1 MIGLSTKNSNIESMF
16 LTPAFHKVQVLPS
29 RRPHGERMSSS
40 KRSSL
45 KQGIVEHVLDVFTT
59 RIVHVP
65 RSLNLLQKL
74 VGKNVP
80 KMMYVEAQM

>member
-40 KRSSL
+40 RRNSL
-45 KQGIVEHVLDVFTT
+45 KQGIVE
-59 RIVHVP
+59 
-65 RSLNLLQKL
+65 
-74 VGKNVP
+74 
-80 KMMYVEAQM
+80 